1 VKPID
6 KLTRSDFFPDIII
19 AVLGFVAVISEVSYS
34 RRQLLAKAAMAASR
48 VTQLRQNRQ
57 NQLLFEVPL

>member
-1 VKPID
+1 MALKGPASELYFV
-6 KLTRSDFFPDIII
+6 RSKIPRAARRNYDT
-19 AVLGFVAVISEVSYS
+19 
-34 RRQLLAKAAMAASR
+34 RRQLLANDAMAASR